1 MRRVKVD
8 SVPEGAR
15 LARTVFSSDGG
26 VLLMQGVELRDSYL
40 ELLRKRGIYEIYL
53 NDDLSEGIEVHDVV
67 NENTRNEAV
76 VLVRDIMTGYSFS
89 DAIDVGHVKTIVGRI
104 VDELLSNDDILYNLT
119 EIKTVDDYTFKH
131 SVSVCILSIIT
142 GIGLG
147 FDTAQLRELGLGAI
161 LHDIGKLCIPREI
174 LKKPSQLTVTEFEEI
189 KKHTILGYE
198 LLKKSGQLNLISSY
212 IALGHH
218 ERYDGSGYP
227 YRLKSEEIQIYA
239 RIVAVADVYDA
250 LTSDRVYRKKLKPHE
265 VYEYITSMGLH
276 HFDPVVVENFVR
288 FVTVYPEGSGVLLN
302 TRERAI
308 VVKHNRKMP
317 TRPLVRVVYDEDM
330 KRSSKEIDLSQETG
344 IFIVDTCEV

>member
-26 VLLMQGVELRDSYL
+26 VLLMQGVELRDCYL

-53 NDDLSEGIEVHDVV
+53 DDDLSEGIEVHDVV

-76 VLVRDIMTGYSFS
+76 AVVRDIMAGYSFS
-89 DAIDVGHVKTIVGRI
+89 DVIDVEHVKTVVNRI

-174 LKKPSQLTVTEFEEI
+174 LKKPSQLTVEEFEEI

-198 LLKKSGQLNLISSY
+198 LLKKSGQLNLVSSY

-330 KRSSKEIDLSQETG
+330 KRSSKEIDLSQESG